1 MAKTGK
7 SKAYIKS
14 LIIIAVLG
22 IGSHCLLHYGMGL
35 GFWKGKSIDVYINR
49 TVQAVNMIHELPEG
63 AQDFRF
69 QCNSLGLGATSV
81 VSFTLSD
88 EDFDRFISVY
98 NVEYNEQEDPNSFVG
113 KTVSETFD
121 YHNDYGEYVGFPK
134 ISFKYVIDDNIE
146 DYTIMYYSEYRGAGM
161 RIKAIAYSTDT
172 GRVVVYSHGNN

>member
-1 MAKTGK
+1 MAKPRK
-7 SKAYIKS
+7 SKAYIKA
-14 LIIIAVLG
+14 LIIIAVLV

-35 GFWKGKSIDVYINR
+35 GFWKGQSFDEYLNR
-49 TVQAVNMIHELPEG
+49 TVQAVTVIRELPEG

-81 VSFTLSD
+81 VAFTLANGEYD
-88 EDFDRFISVY
+88 DFISAFDS
-98 NVEYNEQEDPNSFVG
+98 EYDEQEDPNCFVG
-113 KTVSETFD
+113 KTVSETLD
-121 YHNDYGEYVGFPK
+121 YYNDYGEYVGFPK

-161 RIKAIAYSTDT
+161 RIEAIAYKPDT

>member
-7 SKAYIKS
+7 SKAYIKA

-35 GFWKGKSIDVYINR
+35 GFWKGKSIDEYLNR

-81 VSFTLSD
+81 VSFTLSA
-88 EDFDRFISVY
+88 EDFDRFISAY
-98 NVEYNEQEDPNSFVG
+98 DAEYDEQEDLNCFVG
-113 KTVSETFD
+113 KTVSETLD
-121 YHNDYGEYVGFPK
+121 YYNDYGEYVGFPK
-134 ISFKYVIDDNIE
+134 TSFKYVIDDNIE

-161 RIKAIAYSTDT
+161 RIEAIAYSTDT